1 MENEKI
7 KQKPKK
13 SSRGGKQTLFRVT
26 YRTQINL
33 IRIADSKANMIL
45 GINTL
50 IITILVGLISS
61 KLIFTTP
68 ESMENHSLI
77 IPVLSII
84 LTALLSAIYAIR
96 SAKPRLIRPVQE
108 KDPLIMAKKSYLFF
122 ENVYSMKLDEYI
134 NTMEELIDSSKSVY
148 QNMIIDIYNQSKV
161 LHQKYRL
168 LRTSYQIFTYG
179 LVISIALFIFFWLIV
194 RQPAV

>member
-7 KQKPKK
+7 SKKPKK
-13 SSRGGKQTLFRVT
+13 SSRGGRQTLFRVT

-50 IITILVGLISS
+50 IITILVGWISS
-61 KLIFTTP
+61 TLIFANP
-68 ESMENHSLI
+68 QPMENHLI
-77 IPVLSII
+77 LVPVLSLV
-84 LTALLSAIYAIR
+84 LTALISAIFAIR
-96 SAKPRLIRPVQE
+96 SAKPRLIRPVDDN
-108 KDPLIMAKKSYLFF
+108 DPLKAAKKSYLFF
-122 ENVYSMKLDEYI
+122 ENVYNMKLDDYI
-134 NTMEELIDSSKSVY
+134 NTMEGLIESSSSVY

-168 LRTSYQIFTYG
+168 LRTSYQVFSYG
-179 LVISIALFIFFWLIV
+179 LVISIVLFVFFWLIL
-194 RQPAV
+194 RKSAL